1 MNNNVVENGVKMM
14 NYIRSE
20 SSRTYQ
26 DVVPVATADNI
37 TSLGNILLDT
47 GYKAQMNEFI
57 NVLVNRIALTIV
69 RNKSYNN
76 PLAILK
82 KGSAPL
88 GTDIEDIYENPA
100 EAKPYEYSDSAMAQ
114 LLRITDPDTH
124 VAYYR
129 LNRRDKYTKT
139 ITREGLKNAFIS
151 WENFNKFIDSITLS
165 LYSGNYIDEFK
176 YTKDL
181 VDGVYNT
188 GKVTVEVVTKP
199 SDEASAKAF
208 VKKCRF
214 LYSAMSF
221 PSQKYAPY
229 NKMKSD
235 DRKPVTTW
243 TDSDRVVL
251 LIRSDVLSEIDVE
264 VLAKAFNLNKSDFL
278 GRVIPVD
285 EFKNPEVL
293 GIIADE
299 AFFQIYDNTF
309 RFDEFYN
316 ANVMAW
322 NEYLH
327 AWGTYAVCPFANAV
341 VLATAESKPVTEL
354 TIDGTPVELD
364 LNANPNYKTLNI
376 TSAPVDTTS
385 DINYT
390 SSDEEVMTAEKVTNK
405 SVKVTPKKTGK
416 ATLKAKADN
425 GISAETEVNVV
436 AN

>member
-1 MNNNVVENGVKMM
+1 
-14 NYIRSE
+14 
-20 SSRTYQ
+20 
-26 DVVPVATADNI
+26 
-37 TSLGNILLDT
+37 
-47 GYKAQMNEFI
+47 
-57 NVLVNRIALTIV
+57 
-69 RNKSYNN
+69 
-76 PLAILK
+76 
-82 KGSAPL
+82 
-88 GTDIEDIYENPA
+88 
-100 EAKPYEYSDSAMAQ
+100 
-114 LLRITDPDTH
+114 
-124 VAYYR
+124 
-129 LNRRDKYTKT
+129 
-139 ITREGLKNAFIS
+139 
-151 WENFNKFIDSITLS
+151 
-165 LYSGNYIDEFK
+165 
-176 YTKDL
+176 
-181 VDGVYNT
+181 
-188 GKVTVEVVTKP
+188 
-199 SDEASAKAF
+199 
-208 VKKCRF
+208 
-214 LYSAMSF
+214 MSF

-341 VLATAESKPVTEL
+341 VLATAESKPVAGL
-354 TIDGTPVELD
+354 TIDGTPVQLD
-364 LNANPNYKTLNI
+364 LNADPNYKTLNI
-376 TSAPVDTTS
+376 TTTPVDTTS